1 MISPV
6 EIQPSVDSPLSAEE
20 MSSGNAFELVG
31 AGHVPPAN
39 PARSAPAVSHAV
51 QQDQR
56 LVQACISGDSTAW
69 AQLYDKF
76 HCRLVASIRA
86 FLGRAGQDRHLVEEI
101 SARVWYSL
109 VKNKFELLGRFDQA
123 RGCRLST
130 FLSVIG
136 KSEARVLLRSERRRK
151 TREGVA
157 SRRESVN
164 AGLEWNSLLND
175 EDFLATLSP
184 RERSFYFD
192 ILMAAS
198 PTAARDELYTQ
209 DNQWQLRHRVRKK
222 LEQYFE

>member
-1 MISPV
+1 MSLVEAPSPLNSSLTDNEMSPV
-6 EIQPSVDSPLSAEE
+6 HALELIGPSQRSPLGPPRPVTVVS
-20 MSSGNAFELVG
+20 NAVK
-31 AGHVPPAN
+31 
-39 PARSAPAVSHAV
+39 
-51 QQDQR
+51 QDQR
-56 LVQACISGDSTAW
+56 LVLDCISGDPAAW

-76 HCRLVASIRA
+76 HCRLVSSIRS

-101 SARVWYSL
+101 SARVWYAL
-109 VKNKFELLGRFDQA
+109 VKNNFELLGRFDQA

-164 AGLEWNSLLND
+164 GGVEWNSLLTD

-192 ILMAAS
+192 ILMATS
-198 PTAARDELYTQ
+198 PNTSDESYTQ